1 MALQPTRS
9 LFSDDE
15 QPLLLLMDGHALV
28 HRSYHAITTSLT
40 IRKTGEEVRGVYG
53 FANTFL
59 KVLEDRR
66 PTHCAIAFD
75 LPTPTIRH
83 RAYAAYKAQR
93 PSTPDELRGQFPW
106 IKQLMETFQVPIFEM
121 DGYEADDILGT
132 LCRLAEEK
140 RVQTLVLTGDSDTL
154 QLVSPLVRVLMFMGV
169 QNQVIFDEVKVA
181 ERYGGL
187 KPFQQPDVKALQG
200 DVSDN
205 IPGVPS
211 IGAKTAIKLIQQF
224 GDIEGLY
231 NHLPDVAPARVRQAL
246 EEHRD
251 KAVQGKWLTT
261 IVRDLPLELDMEACA
276 FWKYDRQEVLVLL
289 RELEFNSIVPRVP
302 EGRSF
307 PGNGAFDPPA
317 AANEVDYRIV
327 GTQAELE
334 EMAGMLRQSGAF
346 SFEAETT
353 GPHAM
358 NTGLAGLSFAPR
370 EGQAFYV
377 PLGHDAGEQ
386 VPLRDALEAVGP
398 LLRDPT
404 LKKSSHNAQFS
415 MTVLG
420 EAGVEVEGLEQDVM
434 IAAHVLGEKALSLK
448 ALAFSRLN
456 EELTPLADLTGAGR
470 RQITL
475 AQAPVE
481 QTAQYAC
488 ANTDMSLR
496 LRNLFAEELQRE
508 GLAHILD
515 DLETPLA
522 PVLVRMQ
529 RHGVALDVDLLQ
541 KMSDSLGEQLAEL
554 EQAAYDAVGHQFNIS
569 SPQQLAGLLYEELKL
584 ARGKRTASGGYSTD
598 AAALENLRGAHPV
611 VDSILEYRRL
621 SKLKSTY
628 VDALPVMVNP
638 RTGRVHTTYNQAG
651 SATGRVASSDP
662 NLQNIPVRDEEGRLV
677 RKAFVAEGAPEWTL
691 LAADY
696 SQIELRVM
704 AHLSRDAGLLE
715 AFRRD
720 EDIHSAT
727 ASQVHNVPLD
737 QVTADMRRLAK
748 VMNFG
753 IIYGLS
759 AFGIAQQTELSPDEG
774 TAFIQSY
781 FEKYPGIKQYLDE
794 TREQVR
800 DRGYVETLVGRRR
813 YIPEVSSA
821 NFQVR
826 QAGERMAVNMPV
838 QGAAADI
845 IKIAMVRLDETM
857 RRLGLQSRMLL
868 QVHDE
873 LIFEVPQQEL
883 EEMQGLVLDIMPKA
897 MELAAPLKVDL
908 KKGDTWGDMA

>member
-106 IKQLMETFQVPIFEM
+106 IKHLMETFQVPIFEM

-231 NHLPDVAPARVRQAL
+231 NHLPDVAPDRVRQAL

-276 FWKYDRQEVLVLL
+276 FWKYDRQEVLALL

-307 PGNGAFDPPA
+307 PGNDAFDPPA
-317 AANEVDYRIV
+317 AADEVDYRIV
-327 GTQAELE
+327 GTQDELE

-353 GPHAM
+353 SPHAM

-398 LLRDPT
+398 LLQDPT

-470 RQITL
+470 KQITL

-515 DLETPLA
+515 DLETPLS

-677 RKAFVAEGAPEWTL
+677 RKAFVAEGAPDWTL

-813 YIPEVSSA
+813 YIPEVSSS

-838 QGAAADI
+838 QGTAADI

-873 LIFEVPQQEL
+873 LIFEVPQEEL

>member
-93 PSTPDELRGQFPW
+93 PSMPDELRGQFPW
-106 IKQLMETFQVPIFEM
+106 IKHLMETFQVPIFEM

-276 FWKYDRQEVLVLL
+276 FWKYDRQEVLALL

-307 PGNGAFDPPA
+307 PGNSAFDPPA

-327 GTQAELE
+327 GTQDELE

-346 SFEAETT
+346 SFEAEST

-377 PLGHDAGEQ
+377 PLGHDVGEQ

-398 LLRDPT
+398 LLQDPT

-470 RQITL
+470 KQITL

-541 KMSDSLGEQLAEL
+541 RMSDSLGEQLAEL

-677 RKAFVAEGAPEWTL
+677 RKAFVAEGAPDWTL

-781 FEKYPGIKQYLDE
+781 FEKYPGIKHYLDE

-813 YIPEVSSA
+813 YIPEVSSS

-873 LIFEVPQQEL
+873 LIFEVPQEEL

>member
-1 MALQPTRS
+1 MVLQPTKS
-9 LFSDDE
+9 LFGDDE

-28 HRSYHAITTSLT
+28 HRAFHAITTSLT

-83 RAYAAYKAQR
+83 KAFAAYKAQR
-93 PSTPDELRGQFPW
+93 PSMPDDLRGQFPW
-106 IKQLMETFQVPIFEM
+106 IKQLLEAFQVPIFEM
-121 DGYEADDILGT
+121 DGYEADDVLGT

-140 RVQTLVLTGDSDTL
+140 QVQTLILTGDTDTL
-154 QLVSPLVRVLMFMGV
+154 QLVSPWVRILMFMSG
-169 QNQVIFDEVKVA
+169 QNQVIFDELKVA

-187 KPFQQPDVKALQG
+187 TPFQQPDVKALQG
-200 DVSDN
+200 DSSDN
-205 IPGVPS
+205 IPGVPG

-224 GDIEGLY
+224 GSIEGLY
-231 NHLPDVAPARVRQAL
+231 DHLPEVEPVRIRQTL
-246 EEHRD
+246 EENKD
-251 KAVQGKWLTT
+251 AAVQGKWLTT
-261 IVRDLPLELDMEACA
+261 IVRDLPLELDMEASA
-276 FWKYDRQEVLVLL
+276 FWKYDRQDVLALL

-302 EGRSF
+302 EGKRLA
-307 PGNGAFDPPA
+307 NGAPTPPIPVA
-317 AANEVDYRIV
+317 EVDYFTID
-327 GTQAELE
+327 TADKLE
-334 EMAGMLRQSGAF
+334 KMVTSLRQAGAF
-346 SFEAETT
+346 AFEAETT
-353 GPHAM
+353 GPQAM
-358 NTGLAGLSFAPR
+358 NTDLVGLSFAPK
-370 EGQAFYV
+370 EGQAFYL
-377 PLGHDAGEQ
+377 PLAHQEGQQLPKRE
-386 VPLRDALEAVGP
+386 ALETIGP
-398 LLRDPT
+398 LLHDPA
-404 LKKSSHNAQFS
+404 LKKTSHNAQFS

-420 EAGVEVEGLEQDVM
+420 EVGVEMEGLEQDVM
-434 IAAHVLGEKALSLK
+434 IAAHVLGEKAVSLK
-448 ALAFSRLN
+448 GLAFGRLN
-456 EELTPLADLTGAGR
+456 EELTPLTDLTGTGR
-470 RQITL
+470 QQVTL
-475 AQAPVE
+475 AQVPIE
-481 QTAQYAC
+481 KTAEYAC
-488 ANTDMSLR
+488 ANVDMATR
-496 LRNLFAEELQRE
+496 LQDLFNVELKKE
-508 GLAHILD
+508 GLTHILD
-515 DLETPLA
+515 DLETPLV

-529 RHGVALDVDLLQ
+529 RHGIALNTDLLAT
-541 KMSDSLGEQLAEL
+541 MSESLGTQLARL
-554 EQAAYDAVGHQFNIS
+554 EQESYDAVGHMFNIS
-569 SPQQLAGLLYEELKL
+569 SPQQLAVLLYDELKL
-584 ARGKRTASGGYSTD
+584 AKGKRTASGGYSTD

-611 VDSILEYRRL
+611 VDSVLEYRRL

-628 VDALPVMVNP
+628 VDALPLLVNP

-662 NLQNIPVRDEEGRLV
+662 NLQNIPVRDEDGRLV
-677 RKAFVAEGAPEWTL
+677 RNAFVAEGAPEWTL

-704 AHLSRDAGLLE
+704 AHLSMDPGLLE

-727 ASQVHNVPLD
+727 AALVHNVPLD
-737 QVTADMRRLAK
+737 QVTSGMRRLAK

-774 TAFIQSY
+774 TVFIKNY
-781 FEKYPGIKQYLDE
+781 FEKYAGIKQYINE
-794 TREQVR
+794 TKERVR
-800 DRGYVETLVGRRR
+800 DQGYVETLLGRRR
-813 YIPEVSSA
+813 HIPEVSSS

-838 QGAAADI
+838 QGTAADI

-857 RRLGLQSRMLL
+857 RRLKLRSRMLL

-873 LIFEVPQQEL
+873 LIFEVPQEEL

-897 MELAAPLKVDL
+897 MELAVPLKVDL
-908 KKGDTWGDMA
+908 KKGDTWGEME

>member
-1 MALQPTRS
+1 MVLQPTRS
-9 LFSDDE
+9 LFADDE

-28 HRSYHAITTSLT
+28 HRAFHAITTSLT

-83 RAYAAYKAQR
+83 QAFAAYKAQR
-93 PSTPDELRGQFPW
+93 PSMPDDLRGQFPW
-106 IKQLMETFQVPIFEM
+106 IKQLLEAFQIPIFEM

-140 RVQTLVLTGDSDTL
+140 QVQTLILTGDTDTL
-154 QLVSPLVRVLMFMGV
+154 QLVSPWVRVLMFMSG

-200 DVSDN
+200 DSSDN
-205 IPGVPS
+205 IPGVPG

-224 GDIEGLY
+224 GSIESLY
-231 NHLPDVAPARVRQAL
+231 DHLPEVEPVRIRQTL
-246 EEHRD
+246 EENKD
-251 KAVQGKWLTT
+251 AAVQGKWLTT
-261 IVRDLPLELDMEACA
+261 IVRDLPLELDMEAST
-276 FWKYDRQEVLVLL
+276 FWKYDRQDVLALL

-302 EGRSF
+302 EGKRSS
-307 PGNGAFDPPA
+307 NGASAPPVPVA
-317 AANEVDYRIV
+317 EVDYLTV
-327 GTQAELE
+327 DTPDKLE
-334 EMAGMLRQSGAF
+334 KMVSSLQKADAF
-346 SFEAETT
+346 AFEAETT
-353 GPHAM
+353 GPQAM
-358 NTGLAGLSFAPR
+358 NTDLVGLSFAA
-370 EGQAFYV
+370 EKGEAFYL
-377 PLGHDAGEQ
+377 PLAHEEGEQ
-386 VPLRDALEAVGP
+386 LPKRETLETIGP
-398 LLRDPT
+398 LLQNPA
-404 LKKSSHNAQFS
+404 LKKMSHNAQFS

-420 EAGVEVEGLEQDVM
+420 EVGIEVEGLEQDVM
-434 IAAHVLGEKALSLK
+434 IAAHVLGEKAVSLK
-448 ALAFSRLN
+448 ALAFSRLS
-456 EELTPLADLTGAGR
+456 EELTPLNDLTGTGR
-470 RQITL
+470 KQVTL
-475 AQAPVE
+475 AHVPIE
-481 QTAQYAC
+481 KTSEYAC
-488 ANTDMSLR
+488 ANVDMAFR
-496 LRNLFAEELQRE
+496 LQDQFNVELKKE
-508 GLAHILD
+508 GLTHILD
-515 DLETPLA
+515 DLETPLV

-529 RHGVALDVDLLQ
+529 RHGIALDTALLAT
-541 KMSDSLGEQLAEL
+541 MSESLGTQLGHL
-554 EQAAYDAVGHQFNIS
+554 EQQSYEAVGHMFNIS
-569 SPQQLAGLLYEELKL
+569 SPQQLAVLLYDELKL
-584 ARGKRTASGGYSTD
+584 AKGKRTASGGYSTD

-611 VDSILEYRRL
+611 VDSVLEYRRL

-628 VDALPVMVNP
+628 VDALPLLVNP

-662 NLQNIPVRDEEGRLV
+662 NLQNIPVRDEDGRLV
-677 RKAFVAEGAPEWTL
+677 RNAFIAEGAPEWTL

-704 AHLSRDAGLLE
+704 AHLSMDPGLLE

-727 ASQVHNVPLD
+727 AALVHNVPLD
-737 QVTADMRRLAK
+737 QVTSGMRRLAK

-774 TAFIQSY
+774 VVFIQNY
-781 FEKYPGIKQYLDE
+781 FEKYAGIKQYIDE
-794 TREQVR
+794 TKEQVR
-800 DRGYVETLVGRRR
+800 NHGYVETLLGRRR
-813 YIPEVSSA
+813 HIPEVSSS

-838 QGAAADI
+838 QGTAADI

-857 RRLGLQSRMLL
+857 RRLKLRSRMLL

-873 LIFEVPQQEL
+873 LIFEVPQEEL

-897 MELAAPLKVDL
+897 MELAVPLKVDL
-908 KKGDTWGDMA
+908 KKGDTWGEME

>member
-93 PSTPDELRGQFPW
+93 PSMPDELRGQFPW
-106 IKQLMETFQVPIFEM
+106 IKHLMETFQVPIFEM

-276 FWKYDRQEVLVLL
+276 FWKYDRQEVLALL

-307 PGNGAFDPPA
+307 PGNDAFDPPA
-317 AANEVDYRIV
+317 AANAVDYRIV

-358 NTGLAGLSFAPR
+358 NTGVAGLSFAPR

-377 PLGHDAGEQ
+377 PLGHDVGEQ
-386 VPLRDALEAVGP
+386 VPLRDAMEAVGP
-398 LLRDPT
+398 LLQDLT

-448 ALAFSRLN
+448 ALAFSHLN

-470 RQITL
+470 KQITL

-584 ARGKRTASGGYSTD
+584 AKGKRTASGGYSTD

-677 RKAFVAEGAPEWTL
+677 RKAFVAEGAPDWTL

-838 QGAAADI
+838 QGTAADI

-873 LIFEVPQQEL
+873 LIFEVPQEEL

>member
-93 PSTPDELRGQFPW
+93 PSMPDELRGQFPW
-106 IKQLMETFQVPIFEM
+106 IKHLMETFQVPIFEM

-231 NHLPDVAPARVRQAL
+231 NHLPDVAPARVREAL

-276 FWKYDRQEVLVLL
+276 FWKYDRQEVLALL

-317 AANEVDYRIV
+317 AADEVDYRIV

-386 VPLRDALEAVGP
+386 VPLEDALEAVGP
-398 LLRDPT
+398 LLRDPI

-434 IAAHVLGEKALSLK
+434 VAAHVLGEKALSLK

-470 RQITL
+470 KQITL

-584 ARGKRTASGGYSTD
+584 AKGKRTASGGYSTD

-677 RKAFVAEGAPEWTL
+677 RKAFVAEGAPDWTL

-838 QGAAADI
+838 QGTAADI

-873 LIFEVPQQEL
+873 LIFEVPQEEL

>member
-106 IKQLMETFQVPIFEM
+106 IKHLMETFQVPIFEM

-231 NHLPDVAPARVRQAL
+231 NHLPDVAPDRVRQAL

-276 FWKYDRQEVLVLL
+276 FWKYDRQEVLALL

-307 PGNGAFDPPA
+307 PGNDAFDPPA
-317 AANEVDYRIV
+317 AADEVDYRIV
-327 GTQAELE
+327 GTQDELE

-353 GPHAM
+353 SPHAM

-398 LLRDPT
+398 LLQDPT

-470 RQITL
+470 KQITL

-677 RKAFVAEGAPEWTL
+677 RKAFVAEGAPDWTL

-873 LIFEVPQQEL
+873 LIFEVPQEEL

>member
-28 HRSYHAITTSLT
+28 HRSYHAIPTSLT

-93 PSTPDELRGQFPW
+93 PSMPDELRGQFPW
-106 IKQLMETFQVPIFEM
+106 IKHLMETFQVPIFEM

-261 IVRDLPLELDMEACA
+261 IVRDLPMELDMEACA
-276 FWKYDRQEVLVLL
+276 FWKYDRQEVLALL

-327 GTQAELE
+327 ETQDELE
-334 EMAGMLRQSGAF
+334 EMAGMLRHSGAF
-346 SFEAETT
+346 SFETETT

-377 PLGHDAGEQ
+377 PLGHDTGEQ
-386 VPLRDALEAVGP
+386 VPLQDALEAVGP
-398 LLRDPT
+398 LLQDPT

-470 RQITL
+470 KQITL

-529 RHGVALDVDLLQ
+529 RHGVALNVDLLQ

-677 RKAFVAEGAPEWTL
+677 RKAFVAEGAPDWTL

-720 EDIHSAT
+720 EDIHAAT

-800 DRGYVETLVGRRR
+800 DRGYVETLLGRRR

-838 QGAAADI
+838 QGTAADI

-873 LIFEVPQQEL
+873 LIFEVPQEEL

>member
-93 PSTPDELRGQFPW
+93 PSMPDELRGQFPW
-106 IKQLMETFQVPIFEM
+106 IKHLMETFQVPIFEM

-231 NHLPDVAPARVRQAL
+231 NHLPDVAPDRVRQAL

-276 FWKYDRQEVLVLL
+276 FWKYDRQEVLALL

-307 PGNGAFDPPA
+307 PGNDAFDPPA
-317 AANEVDYRIV
+317 AADEVDYRIV
-327 GTQAELE
+327 GTQDELE

-353 GPHAM
+353 SPHAM

-398 LLRDPT
+398 LLQDPT

-434 IAAHVLGEKALSLK
+434 TAAHVLGEKALSLK

-470 RQITL
+470 KQITL

-584 ARGKRTASGGYSTD
+584 AKGKRTASGGYSTD

-677 RKAFVAEGAPEWTL
+677 RKAFVAEGAPDWTL

-873 LIFEVPQQEL
+873 LIFEVPQEEL